1 MLSLTH
7 NEIPFLKL
15 WLRRIH
21 LGLALISGLFLLIVS
36 LTGAVMIY
44 AKDIQHLIEPNKWL
58 VTPQANLIPYDVLI
72 QNVQAQTKQKI
83 TFFMPEQAPE
93 TAWQFRLTNKHYASV
108 NPYSGSVLNV
118 YESTDTIYGFA
129 MGLHRWLLFE
139 NSKGEKTF
147 KNWMSVCAL
156 LLLINVLLG
165 FYLWVK
171 PKNRVKRLAI
181 KPKAKFRVLMY
192 QLHTVLGVYFFIPLM
207 LIAFTGMAFNWKTQT
222 QSVLEFVTFN
232 KVEQRPDA
240 PKIIAPSQAALNYNQ
255 AIKNAENVFPDGK
268 VYRIYLPKKADE
280 AIALRMQNPGES
292 HAYSW
297 VWTNPFTGK
306 VLNSFDASKTNFTT
320 QAWNFKYKFHIGDFA
335 GPIVQ
340 FLWLLIAL
348 SLAFFIVSGVYFWLK
363 RHK

>member
-1 MLSLTH
+1 
-7 NEIPFLKL
+7 
-15 WLRRIH
+15 
-21 LGLALISGLFLLIVS
+21 
-36 LTGAVMIY
+36 MIY
-44 AKDIQHLIEPNKWL
+44 AKDIQHLIEPTKWQ
-58 VTPQANLIPYDVLI
+58 VKPQKNLMPYDALI
-72 QNVQAQTKQKI
+72 QSVEAQTKQKT
-83 TFFMPEQAPE
+83 TFFMPELASDI
-93 TAWQFRLTNKHYASV
+93 AWQFRLANKHYASV
-108 NPYSGSVLNV
+108 NPYSGDVINV

-129 MGLHRWLLFE
+129 QGLHRWLLFE

-147 KNWMSVCAL
+147 RNWMSVCAL

-171 PKNRVKRLAI
+171 PKNRIKRLAI

-222 QSVLEFVTFN
+222 QSVLEFVTMN
-232 KVEQRPDA
+232 KVEQRPKA
-240 PKIIAPSQAALNYNQ
+240 PKITVSAHTTLNYNQ
-255 AIKNAENVFPDGK
+255 AIKNAVDVFPNGE
-268 VYRIYLPKKADE
+268 VYRIYLPKKDDE
-280 AIALRMQNPGES
+280 TLALRMKNPGES

-320 QAWNFKYKFHIGDFA
+320 QAWNFKYKFHIGAFA

-348 SLAFFIVSGVYFWLK
+348 ALAFFIISGFYFWAK
-363 RHK
+363 RHKWI

>member
-1 MLSLTH
+1 M
-7 NEIPFLKL
+7 KL

-44 AKDIQHLIEPNKWL
+44 AKDIQHFIQPDKWQVIPQPRTLNNQKLIES
-58 VTPQANLIPYDVLI
+58 
-72 QNVQAQTKQKI
+72 VQAQTQQKI
-83 TFFMPEQAPE
+83 VFFMPEQNKAL
-93 TAWQFRLTNKHYASV
+93 AWQFRLANKHYVSV
-108 NPYSGSVLNV
+108 NPYSGKIIHS
-118 YESTDTIYGFA
+118 YQTTDTIYGFA
-129 MGLHRWLLFE
+129 LGLHRWLLFE
-139 NSKGEKTF
+139 DSDGKKPF

-165 FYLWVK
+165 FYLWIK
-171 PKNRVKRLAI
+171 PKNRIKRLAI

-192 QLHTVLGVYFFIPLM
+192 QLHTVLGVYFFIPLV

-232 KVEQRPDA
+232 KVEQRPKA
-240 PKIIAPSQAALNYNQ
+240 PKIIAPSQADINYNE
-255 AIKNAENVFPDGK
+255 AIKNAGDVFPDGRLF
-268 VYRIYLPKKADE
+268 RIYLPKKADD
-280 AIALRMQNPGES
+280 AIALRIQNPGES

-297 VWTNPFTGK
+297 VWVNPFTGK
-306 VLNSFDASKTNFTT
+306 VLNSFDASKANFTT

-340 FLWLLIAL
+340 FIWLLIAL

-363 RHK
+363 RHKRK

>member
-1 MLSLTH
+1 M
-7 NEIPFLKL
+7 KL

-44 AKDIQHLIEPNKWL
+44 AKDIQHLIEPTKWQ
-58 VTPQANLIPYDVLI
+58 VKPQKNLMPYDALI
-72 QNVQAQTKQKI
+72 QSVEAQTKQKT
-83 TFFMPEQAPE
+83 TFFMPELASDI
-93 TAWQFRLTNKHYASV
+93 AWQFRLANKHYASV
-108 NPYSGSVLNV
+108 NPYSGDVINV

-129 MGLHRWLLFE
+129 QGLHRWLLFE

-147 KNWMSVCAL
+147 RNWMSVCAL

-171 PKNRVKRLAI
+171 PKNRIKRLAI

-222 QSVLEFVTFN
+222 QSVLEFVTMN
-232 KVEQRPDA
+232 KVEQRPKA
-240 PKIIAPSQAALNYNQ
+240 PKITVSAHTTLNYNQ
-255 AIKNAENVFPDGK
+255 AIKNAVDVFPNGE
-268 VYRIYLPKKADE
+268 VYRIYLPKKDDE
-280 AIALRMQNPGES
+280 TLALRMKNPGES

-320 QAWNFKYKFHIGDFA
+320 QAWNFKYKFHIGAFA

-348 SLAFFIVSGVYFWLK
+348 ALAFFIISGFYFWAK
-363 RHK
+363 RHKWI

>member
-1 MLSLTH
+1 M
-7 NEIPFLKL
+7 KL

-44 AKDIQHLIEPNKWL
+44 AKDIQHLIEPTKWQ
-58 VTPQANLIPYDVLI
+58 VKPQKNLMPYDALI
-72 QNVQAQTKQKI
+72 QSVEAQTKQKT
-83 TFFMPEQAPE
+83 TFFMPELASDI
-93 TAWQFRLTNKHYASV
+93 AWQFRLANKHYASV
-108 NPYSGSVLNV
+108 NPYSGDVINV

-129 MGLHRWLLFE
+129 QGLHRWLLFE
-139 NSKGEKTF
+139 NSKGEKSF
-147 KNWMSVCAL
+147 RNWMSVCAL

-171 PKNRVKRLAI
+171 PKNRIKRLAI

-222 QSVLEFVTFN
+222 QSVLEFVTMN
-232 KVEQRPDA
+232 KVEQRPKA
-240 PKIIAPSQAALNYNQ
+240 PKITASAHTILNYNQ
-255 AIKNAENVFPDGK
+255 AIKNAVDVFPNGE
-268 VYRIYLPKKADE
+268 VYRIYLPKKDDE
-280 AIALRMQNPGES
+280 TLALRMKNPGES

-320 QAWNFKYKFHIGDFA
+320 QAWNFKYKFHIGAFA

-348 SLAFFIVSGVYFWLK
+348 ALAFFIISGFYFWAK
-363 RHK
+363 RHKWI

>member
-1 MLSLTH
+1 M
-7 NEIPFLKL
+7 KL

-44 AKDIQHLIEPNKWL
+44 AKDIQHLIEPEKWQ
-58 VTPQANLIPYDVLI
+58 VIPQATSMHYDELI
-72 QNVQAQTKQKI
+72 QNVQTQTKQKV
-83 TFFMPEQAPE
+83 TFFMPEQNAKI
-93 TAWQFRLTNKHYASV
+93 AWQFRLADKNYASV
-108 NPYSGSVLNV
+108 NPYSGTVLNT
-118 YESTDTIYGFA
+118 YDSTDTIYGFA
-129 MGLHRWLLFE
+129 QGLHRWLLFE

-147 KNWMSVCAL
+147 RNWMSVCAL
-156 LLLINVLLG
+156 LLLVNVLLG

-192 QLHTVLGVYFFIPLM
+192 QLHTVLGVYFFIPLV
-207 LIAFTGMAFNWKTQT
+207 LIAFTGMTFNWKTQT

-232 KVEQRPDA
+232 KVEQRPKA
-240 PKIIAPSQAALNYNQ
+240 PKIETQGFQSLSYEYNL
-255 AIKNAENVFPDGK
+255 AIQNAKAVFPDGELFR
-268 VYRIYLPKKADE
+268 VYLPKKPDE
-280 AIALRMQNPGES
+280 PIALRIKNPDES

-297 VWTNPFTGK
+297 VWVNPFTAK

-335 GPIVQ
+335 GPVVQ

-363 RHK
+363 RHKWK

>member
-1 MLSLTH
+1 
-7 NEIPFLKL
+7 
-15 WLRRIH
+15 
-21 LGLALISGLFLLIVS
+21 VS

-44 AKDIQHLIEPNKWL
+44 AKDIQHLMEPTKWQ
-58 VTPQANLIPYDVLI
+58 VKPQKNLMPYNALI
-72 QNVQAQTKQKI
+72 QSVEAQTKQKI
-83 TFFMPEQAPE
+83 TFFMPELASD
-93 TAWQFRLTNKHYASV
+93 TAWQFRLANKHYASV
-108 NPYSGSVLNV
+108 NPYSGDVINV

-129 MGLHRWLLFE
+129 QGLHRWLLFE

-147 KNWMSVCAL
+147 RNWMSVCAL

-171 PKNRVKRLAI
+171 PKNRIKRLAI

-222 QSVLEFVTFN
+222 QSVLEFVTMN
-232 KVEQRPDA
+232 KVEQRPKA
-240 PKIIAPSQAALNYNQ
+240 PKITASAHTTLNYNQ
-255 AIKNAENVFPDGK
+255 AIKNAVDVFPNGE
-268 VYRIYLPKKADE
+268 VYRIYLPKKDDE
-280 AIALRMQNPGES
+280 TLALRMKNPGES

-320 QAWNFKYKFHIGDFA
+320 QAWNFKYKFHIGAFA

-348 SLAFFIVSGVYFWLK
+348 ALAFFIISGFYFWAK
-363 RHK
+363 RHKWI

>member
-1 MLSLTH
+1 M
-7 NEIPFLKL
+7 KL

-36 LTGAVMIY
+36 LTGAVLIY
-44 AKDIQHLIEPNKWL
+44 AKEIQHFIQPDKWQ
-58 VTPQANLIPYDVLI
+58 VTPQAKTLSNQKLIEY
-72 QNVQAQTKQKI
+72 VQSHTQQKI
-83 TFFMPEQAPE
+83 NFFMPEADK
-93 TAWQFRLTNKHYASV
+93 TLAWQFRLANRHYVSV
-108 NPYSGSVLNV
+108 NPYSGQVLHS
-118 YESTDTIYGFA
+118 YESSDTLYGFTL
-129 MGLHRWLLFE
+129 GLHRWLLFE
-139 NSKGEKTF
+139 DSDGDKPF

-156 LLLINVLLG
+156 MLLVNVILG
-165 FYLWVK
+165 FYIWVK

-192 QLHTVLGVYFFIPLM
+192 QLHTVLGVYFFIPLI

-232 KVEQRPDA
+232 KVEQRPKA
-240 PKIIAPSQAALNYNQ
+240 PKIIAPSQAALDYNH

-268 VYRIYLPKKADE
+268 VYRIYLPKKDDE

-306 VLNSFDASKTNFTT
+306 VLNTFDASKTNFTT

-363 RHK
+363 RHKWK

>member
-1 MLSLTH
+1 
-7 NEIPFLKL
+7 
-15 WLRRIH
+15 
-21 LGLALISGLFLLIVS
+21 
-36 LTGAVMIY
+36 MIY
-44 AKDIQHLIEPNKWL
+44 AKDIQHLMEPTKWQ
-58 VTPQANLIPYDVLI
+58 VKPQKNLMPYNALI
-72 QNVQAQTKQKI
+72 QSVEAQTKQKI
-83 TFFMPEQAPE
+83 TFFMPELASD
-93 TAWQFRLTNKHYASV
+93 TAWQFRLANKHYASV
-108 NPYSGSVLNV
+108 NPYSGDVINV

-129 MGLHRWLLFE
+129 QGLHRWLLFE

-147 KNWMSVCAL
+147 RNWMSVCAL

-171 PKNRVKRLAI
+171 PKNRIKRLAI

-222 QSVLEFVTFN
+222 QSVLEFVTMN
-232 KVEQRPDA
+232 KVEQRPKA
-240 PKIIAPSQAALNYNQ
+240 PKITASAHTTLNYNQ
-255 AIKNAENVFPDGK
+255 AIKNAVDVFPNGE
-268 VYRIYLPKKADE
+268 VYRIYLPKKDDE
-280 AIALRMQNPGES
+280 TLALRMKNPGES

-320 QAWNFKYKFHIGDFA
+320 QAWNFKYKFHIGAFA

-348 SLAFFIVSGVYFWLK
+348 ALAFFIISGFYFWAK
-363 RHK
+363 RHKWI